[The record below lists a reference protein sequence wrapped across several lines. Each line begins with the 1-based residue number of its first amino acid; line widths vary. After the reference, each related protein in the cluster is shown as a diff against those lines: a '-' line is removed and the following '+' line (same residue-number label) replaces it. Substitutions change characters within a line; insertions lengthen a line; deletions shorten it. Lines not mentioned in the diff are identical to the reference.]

1 MTPPSEVSMR
11 CWTAQ
16 LERADA
22 LVFGRVTCEPMVP
35 AWRRPTGPQPDR
47 GTNLNLR
54 PLKVLALI

>member
-1 MTPPSEVSMR
+1 MR